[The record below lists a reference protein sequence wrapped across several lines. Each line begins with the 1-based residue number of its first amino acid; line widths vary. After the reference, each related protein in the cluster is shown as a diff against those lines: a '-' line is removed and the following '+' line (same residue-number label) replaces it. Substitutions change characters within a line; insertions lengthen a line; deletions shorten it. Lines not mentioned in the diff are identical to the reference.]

1 VTTIASLLRDAET
14 HACQQEW
21 DQARTCLEQ
30 IIAHDS
36 GHVVALEGLPQI
48 LSHQGHYVAAAEAF
62 DRLIAV
68 APRSTARLRAAAAS
82 HRRVAQH
89 GRAVTLFKEALS
101 LAPRDLSL
109 IVETANALGENAQ
122 VDEAITLLT
131 QTIRMHPK
139 VWQLH
144 YNLGCQLGLQ
154 GQYDAEIEAYQR
166 ALQCAPDC
174 LPAYVNLGVAF
185 RDKHRFDDAMR
196 MFKKAVQLKDD
207 YPGAR
212 ANRAQTNLLL
222 GQYEHGW
229 REYEWRWR
237 EGWRTHPYVDQR
249 LWLGEAPLKG
259 KTILLH
265 AEQGFGDTVQFVR
278 YVSLVHA
285 LGAHVILQAQPALLS
300 LLREDPEMARMA
312 TILPLPSEG
321 FGEDPAWSGAQDPTE
336 IARAAT
342 PPFDY
347 QTPLMSLPLAFKT
360 TLQDMPSAGRYLQ
373 ANPLRVQTIE
383 DRLKRKLQQPLP
395 LGAHQ
400 VDNAVQSGQCDQV
413 APLMRANRR
422 LRVGIAWAGRA
433 FPPRRSIP
441 LAALRAL
448 IDMISAAGV
457 DVIALQK
464 DVTDTDRKSWET
476 MPALLECDDAVSDFA
491 DTGALI
497 STLDLVISIDTV
509 IAHLAGALAKP
520 TWVLL
525 RHTPDW
531 RWLLDRGD
539 SPWYETMRLFRQPTP
554 DDWATVLERAQTA
567 MLDWLADAGQQ
578 TNLGR

>member
-1 VTTIASLLRDAET
+1 M
-14 HACQQEW
+14 
-21 DQARTCLEQ
+21 
-30 IIAHDS
+30 
-36 GHVVALEGLPQI
+36 
-48 LSHQGHYVAAAEAF
+48 
-62 DRLIAV
+62 
-68 APRSTARLRAAAAS
+68 
-82 HRRVAQH
+82 
-89 GRAVTLFKEALS
+89 LFKEALR
-101 LAPRDLSL
+101 LAPKDLSL

-122 VDEAITLLT
+122 PGEAIALLT

-222 GQYEHGW
+222 GQYDHGW

-249 LWLGEAPLKG
+249 PWLGEAALEG

-278 YVSLVHA
+278 YVGLVHA
-285 LGAHVILQAQPALLS
+285 LGARVIVQVQPALLA

-321 FGEDPAWSGAQDPTE
+321 FGEDPAWRGAHDVPKV
-336 IARAAT
+336 ALADT
-342 PPFDY
+342 PAFDH

-360 TLQDMPSAGRYLQ
+360 TLRNIPAAGGYLQ
-373 ANPLRVQTIE
+373 ANVRRVRNIE
-383 DRLKRKLQQPLP
+383 DLLERQLLQPLP
-395 LGAHQ
+395 LDLQPAATVLQ
-400 VDNAVQSGQCDQV
+400 AERSGQPNQ
-413 APLMRANRR
+413 AERSPMAKRR
-422 LRVGIAWAGRA
+422 LRVGLAWAGRA

-441 LAALRAL
+441 LAALRSL
-448 IDMISAAGV
+448 IEMVSAAGV

-464 DVTDTDRKSWET
+464 DVSVADRKTWET
-476 MPALLECDDAVSDFA
+476 MPTLRDCEDLMLDFA
-491 DTGALI
+491 DTAALI

-525 RHTPDW
+525 RDTPDW
-531 RWLLDRGD
+531 RWLLDRTD
-539 SPWYETMRLFRQPTP
+539 SPWYETMRLFRQPKP
-554 DDWATVLERAQTA
+554 DDWATVVASVQTT
-567 MLDWLADAGQQ
+567 MRDWFADAQSSI
-578 TNLGR
+578 RAPADDVAS